1 MAYFRSYE
9 QAMERKILMEQMGQK
24 CVLTKVFP
32 EGYDL
37 TCTSAIA
44 PKPKAKPS
52 TPYSETP
59 LGRFFEP
66 SSPDLTPRPPP
77 KPAPVNI
84 SQNQLMNHS
93 NEYYTN
99 LRPQPMAGAYSYQA
113 EAVNEALQYPTILI
127 ELPTGRGKTNV
138 GIGIIA
144 KLQIPTLIVVPTIDL
159 LLQWQSA
166 ISSSGGITTSVGAG
180 KEDFSPLTVITYQS
194 AIRHLDEVAK
204 YKLIIFDEV
213 HHLFA
218 PEYVKIVK
226 AVIKP
231 GNHIIGLTASVKAE
245 GSAEAKI
252 QNALFPHRFTRSIA
266 YFQQSVEHKVPL
278 ELKTYAVSMADYEYE
293 QYEKF
298 QDILRSVAKKYG
310 SGWMSLGRNMS
321 ALPSDTARAIGGAL
335 KVFNLR
341 NKLLNE
347 LPEKIE
353 LIAKII
359 QAKPGAYIIFT
370 DTIAMVNTIYTMLSN
385 LGIKAEK
392 LHSQMNANREARKS
406 IMEHMRGGQSTVLI
420 GAKAIEEGLDIP
432 NIDNAIFVGNTKKDT
447 RGYIQRAG
455 RILRPIPGKV
465 ATIYVL
471 YAKGTIEEQNMQNL
485 YGLYGLT

>member
-24 CVLTKVFP
+24 CILTKVFP

-93 NEYYTN
+93 NEYYAN

-138 GIGIIA
+138 GIGIIT

-180 KEDFSPLTVITYQS
+180 KEDFSPLQPYLSLPV
-194 AIRHLDEVAK
+194 AFWLDNLLCMGLIDS
-204 YKLIIFDEV
+204 KLS
-213 HHLFA
+213 H
-218 PEYVKIVK
+218 YV
-226 AVIKP
+226 
-231 GNHIIGLTASVKAE
+231 
-245 GSAEAKI
+245 
-252 QNALFPHRFTRSIA
+252 
-266 YFQQSVEHKVPL
+266 
-278 ELKTYAVSMADYEYE
+278 
-293 QYEKF
+293 
-298 QDILRSVAKKYG
+298 
-310 SGWMSLGRNMS
+310 
-321 ALPSDTARAIGGAL
+321 
-335 KVFNLR
+335 
-341 NKLLNE
+341 
-347 LPEKIE
+347 
-353 LIAKII
+353 
-359 QAKPGAYIIFT
+359 
-370 DTIAMVNTIYTMLSN
+370 
-385 LGIKAEK
+385 
-392 LHSQMNANREARKS
+392 
-406 IMEHMRGGQSTVLI
+406 
-420 GAKAIEEGLDIP
+420 
-432 NIDNAIFVGNTKKDT
+432 
-447 RGYIQRAG
+447 
-455 RILRPIPGKV
+455 
-465 ATIYVL
+465 
-471 YAKGTIEEQNMQNL
+471 
-485 YGLYGLT
+485 